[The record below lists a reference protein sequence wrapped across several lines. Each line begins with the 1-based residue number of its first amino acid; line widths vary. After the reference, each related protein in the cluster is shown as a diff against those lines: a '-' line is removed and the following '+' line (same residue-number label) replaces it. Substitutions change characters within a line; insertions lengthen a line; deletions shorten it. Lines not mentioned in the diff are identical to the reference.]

1 MGDLVSAVAI
11 AGNTS
16 GSVTLQAPAVAGAG
30 TLTLPSGNVTLF
42 SNVLNPGNTAA
53 APLSFAAGN
62 VLTTATAGAIE
73 YDGVAFYAT
82 PSGALRGVIPG
93 AQYFRINANRAYPAG
108 SGTNSVFGVGVT
120 LASNTVYV
128 MEAEMVF
135 SRSVA
140 ASQYVNFGFG
150 GTATLNSILYCAEMV
165 ISAQAIPATATTAG
179 ESIVTTTTMTQ
190 IMPATNCL
198 TVTMFL
204 RGTVSVNAG
213 GTFIPQQ
220 SQSATTGNYTLNAGS
235 FFSLYPIGASG
246 ANIAIGSWA

>member
-16 GSVTLQAPAVAGAG
+16 GSVTLQAPAVAGDG
-30 TLTLPSGNVTLF
+30 TLTLPSGNATLF

-93 AQYFRINANRAYPAG
+93 AQYFRINSNRAYPTG

-128 MEAEMVF
+128 MEAEMAF
-135 SRSVA
+135 SRS
-140 ASQYVNFGFG
+140 ASASNIVSFGFG
-150 GTATLNSILYCAEMV
+150 GTATVNSILYCAEMV
-165 ISAQAIPATATTAG
+165 ISATAIPAIATTAG
-179 ESIVTTTTMTQ
+179 ESIVTTTAMTA
-190 IMPATNCL
+190 IMAATSCQ
-198 TVTMFL
+198 TVTMFV

-220 SQSATTGNYTLNAGS
+220 SQSTATANYTLNAGS
-235 FFSLYPIGASG
+235 FFSIYPIGASG